1 MNELVRF
8 VLQSGFVAKTVLMI
22 LFVLSVISW
31 GIILE
36 KIRLFSKVH
45 KENDKFA
52 RLFTMRVK
60 WNDRFT
66 YSREFKT
73 SPMAKIFRKNFNDIK
88 VWIEST
94 FEDNGLS
101 PIGQNS
107 LGINKQRIPIRSLF
121 EVGIAEEIAVLEKRM
136 VILGTTV
143 SVSPFLGLLGTV
155 WGIMTSF
162 LSMGVTGSAE
172 IAAVGPG
179 IADALITT
187 IAGLAVAIP
196 ALVAN
201 NYFIS
206 QLDQISKDTENFFAN
221 LMINIERERPL

>member
-8 VLQSGFVAKTVLMI
+8 VLQSGFVAKTVLVI

-31 GIILE
+31 GIIIE
-36 KIRLFSKVH
+36 KIRLFSKVY
-45 KENDKFA
+45 KENDKFS

-88 VWIEST
+88 VWIESA

-121 EVGIAEEIAVLEKRM
+121 EVSIAEEVALLEKRL
-136 VILGTTV
+136 VFLGTTV

-162 LSMGVTGSAE
+162 LSMGSTGSAE

-179 IADALITT
+179 IAEALITT

-206 QLDQISKDTENFFAN
+206 KLDQVSRDTENFFTN

>member
-8 VLQSGFVAKTVLMI
+8 VLQSGFVAKTVLVI
-22 LFVLSVISW
+22 LLVLSVISW
-31 GIILE
+31 GIIIE
-36 KIRLFSKVH
+36 KVRLFWKVF
-45 KENDKFA
+45 KENDKFV
-52 RLFTMRVK
+52 RLFTLRVK
-60 WNDRFT
+60 WSDRFT
-66 YSREFKT
+66 YSREFKS

-88 VWIEST
+88 AWIEST

-101 PIGQNS
+101 PIGQNP

-121 EVGIAEEIAVLEKRM
+121 EVGIAEEIAILERRI
-136 VILGTTV
+136 VFLGTTV

-162 LSMGVTGSAE
+162 LSMGVKGSAE

-179 IADALITT
+179 IAEALITT

-196 ALVAN
+196 ALVAH
-201 NYFIS
+201 NYFVNKLR
-206 QLDQISKDTENFFAN
+206 QVEKDMENFFAN
-221 LMINIERERPL
+221 LIISVERERPL

>member
-8 VLQSGFVAKTVLMI
+8 VLQSGFVAKTVLLI

-31 GIILE
+31 GIIIE
-36 KIRLFSKVH
+36 KVRLFSRVD

-52 RLFTMRVK
+52 RLFALRVK

-73 SPMAKIFRKNFNDIK
+73 SPIAKIFRKNFNDIK
-88 VWIEST
+88 VWLEST

-179 IADALITT
+179 IAEALITT

-201 NYFIS
+201 NYFINR
-206 QLDQISKDTENFFAN
+206 LDQVSRDTENFFTN